1 MHTVYGVRNKWTQS
15 RHSREKKKVY
25 FAYSGVEGTLSL
37 NIRHETT
44 LAITMVLLSHISLNN
59 EGWLHLVVADI

>member
-1 MHTVYGVRNKWTQS
+1 MDPVETQQ
-15 RHSREKKKVY
+15 KKKIH

-37 NIRHETT
+37 NIRHETILTIT
-44 LAITMVLLSHISLNN
+44 LVLLSQISLNN